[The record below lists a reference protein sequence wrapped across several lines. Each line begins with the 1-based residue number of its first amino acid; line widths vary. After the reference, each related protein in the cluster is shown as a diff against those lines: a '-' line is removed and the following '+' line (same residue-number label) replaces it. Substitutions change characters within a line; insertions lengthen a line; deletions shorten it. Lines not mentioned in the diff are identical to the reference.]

1 MFTNNTSPTV
11 ADVRKALNDM
21 GYTVETSSFDSGIIR
36 KNGTIVGDMTVT
48 RDMMTMEK
56 SIVVHM
62 GENAY
67 HITSNADL
75 DAFKAEYAPKNIQPA
90 NDGETAGEETITVQ
104 YRAEDTTR
112 ISIQEKGDW
121 IDLYADETVE
131 LKKGEHKLVHLGVAM
146 KLPEGYEAHLVPRSS
161 TYKKWGIIQANHVG
175 IIDNSYCGPEDW
187 WKMSVIAMRD
197 TMIERGDKI
206 CQFRI
211 VKKQPTIKFVEGKMT
226 DPSRG
231 GFGSTGTK

>member
-21 GYTVETSSFDSGIIR
+21 GYTVETSSLVSGIIR
-36 KNGTIVGDMTVT
+36 KNGTIVGDMNEY

-56 SIVVHM
+56 YVVVHM

-75 DAFKAEYAPKNIQPA
+75 DAFKAEYAPKNVQPA

-121 IDLYADETVE
+121 IDLYSDETVE
-131 LKKGEHKLVHLGVAM
+131 LKQGEHKLVHLGVAM